1 MKMHRIKEI
10 MFCLTYIKMII
21 ISKMARKNSSIGA
34 IELMISIIA
43 DLKSEIGNNRYVW
56 SNEKHIE
63 TGVGH

>member
-1 MKMHRIKEI
+1 
-10 MFCLTYIKMII
+10 MII
-21 ISKMARKNSSIGA
+21 ISKMARKNSSIGT